1 MPKFT
6 RNPARIAQLKKLRDE
21 IEEELRQRTREQSEM
36 DSFRMGEVSVWLR
49 MRDGS
54 FVQGRLLQ
62 VQLDCQDEWKSQR
75 PTARGSIYLLKLRGG
90 TPFWV
95 DLLDVQEALFRK
107 PADYVPS
114 GHPFG

>member
-6 RNPARIAQLKKLRDE
+6 RNPKRIAELKKLRDQ
-21 IEEELRQRTREQSEM
+21 IEDEQRQRTKEQSEL
-36 DSFRMGEVSVWLR
+36 DSFRMSEVSIWLR

-54 FVQGRLLQ
+54 FVHGRLLH
-62 VQLDCQDEWKSQR
+62 VQLDCQDEWRSQR
-75 PTARGSIYLLKLRGG
+75 PTARGSIYLLKMRGG

-95 DLLDVQEALFRK
+95 DLLDVQEALFRT

>member
-6 RNPARIAQLKKLRDE
+6 RNPKRIAELKRLRDQ
-21 IEEELRQRTREQSEM
+21 IEDEQRERTREQSEM
-36 DSFRMGEVSVWLR
+36 DSFRMSEVTIWLR

-54 FVQGRLLQ
+54 FVQGWLLQ
-62 VQLDCQDEWKSQR
+62 VQLDWQEEWRSQR
-75 PTARGSIYLLKLRGG
+75 PTARGSVYLLKLRGG

-95 DLLDVQEALFRK
+95 DLLEVKEALFRK